1 LKKLIKMSLFGI
13 ILVGFFLFFSSSNA
27 LASAID
33 SSENSRNLFEFNCAG
48 CHPNGSNIIRRGK
61 NLQLKAL
68 KRNKLD
74 SVDAIASF
82 VSQGKNN
89 MPSYKDRLSQ
99 QQILEV
105 SHYVLA
111 QAEKGWK

>member
-1 LKKLIKMSLFGI
+1 MKKLITIAFFGLT
-13 ILVGFFLFFSSSNA
+13 LVGMFLFFSPSNA
-27 LASAID
+27 LANGID
-33 SSENSRNLFEFNCAG
+33 TSGNTEKLFQFNCAG

-82 VSQGKNN
+82 VTQGKNN
-89 MPSYKDRLSQ
+89 MPSYKERLSQ
-99 QQILEV
+99 PQILEV

>member
-1 LKKLIKMSLFGI
+1 LKKLIKISFFGI
-13 ILVGFFLFFSSSNA
+13 ILAGFFLLFSPSNA
-27 LASAID
+27 LASGID
-33 SSENSRNLFEFNCAG
+33 TSGNTEKLFEFNCAG

-82 VSQGKNN
+82 VSLGKNN
-89 MPSYKDRLSQ
+89 MPSYKERLSQ

-105 SHYVLA
+105 SHYVLS

>member
-1 LKKLIKMSLFGI
+1 MKKLITIAFFGLSLLGMFW
-13 ILVGFFLFFSSSNA
+13 FLSPARA
-27 LASAID
+27 LASDID
-33 SSENSRNLFEFNCAG
+33 SSGNRRNLFEFNCAG

-74 SVDAIASF
+74 SVEAIASF

-99 QQILEV
+99 PQILEI
-105 SHYVLA
+105 SHYILA